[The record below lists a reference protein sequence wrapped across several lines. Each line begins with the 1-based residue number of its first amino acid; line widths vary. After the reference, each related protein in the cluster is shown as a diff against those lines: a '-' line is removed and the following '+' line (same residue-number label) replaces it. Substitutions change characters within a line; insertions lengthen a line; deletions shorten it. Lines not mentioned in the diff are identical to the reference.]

1 MRNGPGVSEK
11 LRDIASELRL
21 LDLDLKSQP
30 VPDAALLLEFRR
42 VLDNVRLTVWT
53 VGELINAQHA
63 GTNPQ
68 TALSFLTT
76 ERLRRFT
83 QMARELTAEMEAG
96 AFGWQTEGLRALSEA
111 VILLQTQTSR
121 LAHDH
126 PTRFR
131 TAGDR
136 SRGPNM

>member
-11 LRDIASELRL
+11 LRDMASELRL

-30 VPDAALLLEFRR
+30 APDAALLQELCRA
-42 VLDNVRLTVWT
+42 LDNVRLTAWT
-53 VGELINAQHA
+53 LSEMINAQEA
-63 GTNPQ
+63 GKNPQ
-68 TALSFLTT
+68 TVLSFLTT

-126 PTRFR
+126 RSR
-131 TAGDR
+131 LRSAGDH
-136 SRGPNM
+136 S